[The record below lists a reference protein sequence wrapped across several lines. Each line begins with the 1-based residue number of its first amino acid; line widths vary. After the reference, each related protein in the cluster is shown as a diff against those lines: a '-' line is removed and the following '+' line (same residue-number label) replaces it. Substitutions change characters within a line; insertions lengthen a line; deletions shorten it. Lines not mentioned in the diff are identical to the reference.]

1 MKKNRTQAE
10 YAGGK
15 RVRSK
20 PHPLSSGVFCFLRGR
35 NDCEQLTD
43 ICSKELLNDTLRA
56 TIESTIIK

>member
-20 PHPLSSGVFCFLRGR
+20 PRPFLFVYSALRGR
-35 NDCEQLTD
+35 NDCEQLAD